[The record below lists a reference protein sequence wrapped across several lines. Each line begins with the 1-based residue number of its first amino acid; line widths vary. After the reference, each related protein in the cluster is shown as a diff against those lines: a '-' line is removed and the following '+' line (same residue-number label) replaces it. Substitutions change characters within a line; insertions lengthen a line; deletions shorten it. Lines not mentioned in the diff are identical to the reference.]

1 MFTVDA
7 FCAYRYIRKGGND
20 WLVSL
25 LNKVDHDSVYDYIYM
40 AYVAALLVT
49 QITNLLYSA
58 LSQGLRN
65 HTHSVHIYLM
75 KNNFVI
81 SVYTLTV
88 QLSTLS
94 SRHCAASLTNTA
106 SSSSATFLSLFLG
119 LFIASFLRA
128 LKPEREREVEASA
141 AHARLLLLYY
151 YCRAL
156 AATRYTLAAIY

>member
-1 MFTVDA
+1 
-7 FCAYRYIRKGGND
+7 
-20 WLVSL
+20 
-25 LNKVDHDSVYDYIYM
+25 
-40 AYVAALLVT
+40 
-49 QITNLLYSA
+49 
-58 LSQGLRN
+58 
-65 HTHSVHIYLM
+65 M

-94 SRHCAASLTNTA
+94 SRHCAASLTA